1 ESGCGKSTLVNECL
15 ATDFLKRYPK
25 DRLVMVGQDRNQSI
39 TSRSTVATFLD
50 IKKKL
55 TKYSEEID
63 DIFERSIEDIIDELP
78 NEDIAYKR
86 LSLLIKLGLGYL
98 TLERKTQTLSTGEF
112 QCVHLVSELFA
123 NTRNPHTLFIF
134 DEPSKGLSQNI
145 LNQFID
151 SVRGILQDESVS
163 IIMIE
168 HNSYMLES
176 SDYIVDFGKRQIE
189 AINHLEVVSHD
200 DYYRQRTSVNNVE
213 QIHITSALKPKEG
226 VHYLEGNHIN
236 YFKNAE
242 NVYKGGILKSLSSM
256 ARLIYGEYESNT
268 IAPVIAIDL
277 EKHLYSQYS
286 FLYEVGGIINHIV
299 AAHPT
304 NKDTRS
310 FDFYSQDNHCPSC
323 SGRLQIEVFD
333 KDITIQNKNVPFWDG
348 LFNPEIMK
356 VLKFYQY
363 EKIEFLFEEIK
374 NELGHDLSKSYND
387 MSEEK
392 HTFWYGYFEKSF
404 YDKKGKTRRT
414 WVGFNT
420 IIGGYIVI
428 SKAPIKEEIKA
439 SKEMVTCPICEGT
452 VLNHHKPLIF
462 GNSDIREI
470 INQQVDEVLKL
481 VGDLPELHKLKSI
494 VGGDMRLT
502 EDVSLLPRKAQVAL
516 KMFELEQAS
525 FSNYEMVL
533 QNVLP
538 FWDEIKGNIESIS
551 VNNQVT
557 VCDFPNV
564 YETRE
569 NIIDQYF
576 TNGKYKKLTYVY
588 EAFGYKKLVTQINKI
603 KKSNPC
609 PFCKGK
615 KVITEDNL
623 HDGVFKLTIPC
634 VICNASGIN
643 DEGLKEVVEGVDVK
657 TWLTGKVSDVVDENL
672 LTEAVAQIP
681 IFNRIRELDKRDM
694 MAVYECLER
703 NQ

>member
-1 ESGCGKSTLVNECL
+1 
-15 ATDFLKRYPK
+15 
-25 DRLVMVGQDRNQSI
+25 
-39 TSRSTVATFLD
+39 
-50 IKKKL
+50 
-55 TKYSEEID
+55 
-63 DIFERSIEDIIDELP
+63 RSIEDIIDELP

>member
-1 ESGCGKSTLVNECL
+1 
-15 ATDFLKRYPK
+15 
-25 DRLVMVGQDRNQSI
+25 
-39 TSRSTVATFLD
+39 
-50 IKKKL
+50 
-55 TKYSEEID
+55 
-63 DIFERSIEDIIDELP
+63 
-78 NEDIAYKR
+78 
-86 LSLLIKLGLGYL
+86 
-98 TLERKTQTLSTGEF
+98 
-112 QCVHLVSELFA
+112 
-123 NTRNPHTLFIF
+123 
-134 DEPSKGLSQNI
+134 
-145 LNQFID
+145 
-151 SVRGILQDESVS
+151 
-163 IIMIE
+163 
-168 HNSYMLES
+168 
-176 SDYIVDFGKRQIE
+176 
-189 AINHLEVVSHD
+189 
-200 DYYRQRTSVNNVE
+200 
-213 QIHITSALKPKEG
+213 
-226 VHYLEGNHIN
+226 
-236 YFKNAE
+236 
-242 NVYKGGILKSLSSM
+242 
-256 ARLIYGEYESNT
+256 
-268 IAPVIAIDL
+268 
-277 EKHLYSQYS
+277 
-286 FLYEVGGIINHIV
+286 
-299 AAHPT
+299 
-304 NKDTRS
+304 
-310 FDFYSQDNHCPSC
+310 
-323 SGRLQIEVFD
+323 
-333 KDITIQNKNVPFWDG
+333 

-615 KVITEDNL
+615 
-623 HDGVFKLTIPC
+623 
-634 VICNASGIN
+634 
-643 DEGLKEVVEGVDVK
+643 
-657 TWLTGKVSDVVDENL
+657 
-672 LTEAVAQIP
+672 
-681 IFNRIRELDKRDM
+681 
-694 MAVYECLER
+694 
-703 NQ
+703 

>member
-1 ESGCGKSTLVNECL
+1 
-15 ATDFLKRYPK
+15 
-25 DRLVMVGQDRNQSI
+25 M
-39 TSRSTVATFLD
+39 
-50 IKKKL
+50 
-55 TKYSEEID
+55 
-63 DIFERSIEDIIDELP
+63 
-78 NEDIAYKR
+78 
-86 LSLLIKLGLGYL
+86 SLLIKLGLGYL

-176 SDYIVDFGKRQIE
+176 SDYIVDFGKRQIG

-387 MSEEK
+387 MSEEEK

-404 YDKKGKTRRT
+404 YDKKGKTRRP

-470 INQQVDEVLKL
+470 INQPVDEVLKL

-634 VICNASGIN
+634 VTCNASGIN
-643 DEGLKEVVEGVDVK
+643 DEGLKEVVEGLDVK

-681 IFNRIRELDKRDM
+681 IFNRIRELDKRGM

>member
-1 ESGCGKSTLVNECL
+1 
-15 ATDFLKRYPK
+15 
-25 DRLVMVGQDRNQSI
+25 MVGQDRNQSI